1 MPTAH
6 AQTLVDALLPRRTA
20 MLEAGLVV
28 FFGLVIGLS
37 SLVAIPLPFTPVP
50 LTLQTMTVLLAG
62 LLLGSRLGA
71 LSVIAYIGQGLVGM
85 PVFASGAWG
94 LARLAGPTGGYLVGF
109 VFAAALVGV
118 LAERGWDRRAA
129 TTVAAMVL
137 GNAVIYGFGVLW
149 LASFVPPQAALLQG
163 AVPFLAGDAMKIAAV
178 AAALPAGWS
187 RLAAR

>member
-6 AQTLVDALLPRRTA
+6 ALTLVDALLPRRTA
-20 MLEAGLVV
+20 LLEAGLVL
-28 FFGLVIGLS
+28 FFGLAIGLS
-37 SLVAIPLPFTPVP
+37 SLVAVPLPFTPVP

-71 LSVIAYIGQGLVGM
+71 LSVLAYIGQGLVGM
-85 PVFASGAWG
+85 PVFANGAWG

-109 VFAAALVGV
+109 VFAAALVGL

-137 GNAVIYGFGVLW
+137 GNAVIYGLGVLW
-149 LASFVPPQAALLQG
+149 LASFVPLQAALLQG
-163 AVPFLAGDAMKIAAV
+163 AAPFLAGDALKIAAV